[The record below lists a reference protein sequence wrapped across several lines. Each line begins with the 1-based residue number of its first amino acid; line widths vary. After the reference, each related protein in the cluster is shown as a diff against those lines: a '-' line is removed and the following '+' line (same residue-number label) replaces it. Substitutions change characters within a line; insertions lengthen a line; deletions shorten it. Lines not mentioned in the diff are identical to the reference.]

1 MCITGSLEALAHA
14 TPGFGLI
21 LYLPF
26 FLQTTMPT
34 VLRLISSMATKA
46 LLADL
51 VSLYQT
57 QNPDVR
63 VQVESVGGVDA
74 AKRVQAGENF
84 DGVVLASDAI
94 DKLITSGHVLAGSR
108 VDLVLSGVA
117 VAVPAGQTAPD
128 ISTEAAL
135 KAAILAA
142 PSLGYSTGPSGVQL
156 AKQFEVWGI
165 TEQIQDR
172 IVQAK
177 PGVPVGALI
186 AQGEVALGFQQLSEM
201 RGVAGITVLGPL
213 PAAVQITTTFSG
225 SVAASSTQTEAVR
238 ALLAFWASPACKTLK
253 VEHGMHAA

>member
-1 MCITGSLEALAHA
+1 
-14 TPGFGLI
+14 
-21 LYLPF
+21 
-26 FLQTTMPT
+26 
-34 VLRLISSMATKA
+34 MATKP

-51 VSLYQT
+51 VALYQRHA
-57 QNPDVR
+57 PGVL

-74 AKRVQAGENF
+74 AKRVQAGEAF

-94 DKLITSGHVLAGSR
+94 DRLVASGHVLTGSR
-108 VDLVLSGVA
+108 ADLVLSGVA
-117 VAVPAGQTAPD
+117 VAVPAGQMAPD

-165 TEQIQDR
+165 TEQIKDR

-213 PAAVQITTTFSG
+213 PDAVQITTTFSG
-225 SVAASSTQTEAVR
+225 SVAAISTQAQAVR
-238 ALLAFWASPACKTLK
+238 DLLAFWASPACKTLK
-253 VEHGMHAA
+253 EEHGMHAA